1 MGSLCLLPCTFF
13 VVTFLWIIPVS
24 QGQTAAHHRA
34 WIDNPPFSTY
44 NLKIFP
50 RNSQTDKVEVDVQFY
65 LVAITQLNELSGY
78 LDLVGYTVL
87 TWTNELLMWNDS
99 TNLMPEVIMGQNNF
113 WRPPLVLA
121 NSVESLTE
129 MGDKSYNIRIN
140 KDGVCEWQVGVVSK
154 SACSVDVSYY
164 PFDQQSC
171 KISFTPWGYTDTQ
184 VRLNTT
190 SSGMNT
196 DLFMPNVEWTLS
208 GTTVEA
214 LSSASASYLDYTI
227 NLARKPGYF
236 LVNMIIPILIL
247 GMLNGLVFLLPAD
260 SGERVGYAITAFLT
274 FAVFLTMVSDN
285 LPKSSEPMSLL
296 CFFLTLMLIMSALS
310 TVITIMTLRV
320 YHQDDDSPV
329 PMWLKHV
336 VAFITCRKC
345 KKWCGQKLEA
355 IEQPKPGQEEEEEED
370 SSAEEDSE
378 EEDSDEEGKR
388 KTEVKKA
395 KPNNAD
401 IKGISWRVVGG
412 TLDGFFFSLFVF
424 GTAVISCVFLIPL
437 ALAATSSESAEE

>member
-1 MGSLCLLPCTFF
+1 MGSLRLIQCMMFWVTILFTVDLLNA
-13 VVTFLWIIPVS
+13 
-24 QGQTAAHHRA
+24 QTATDYRS
-34 WIDNPPFSTY
+34 WIDSPPFSTY

-50 RNSQTDKVEVDVQFY
+50 RNAQTDKVEVDMQFY
-65 LVAITQLNELSGY
+65 LVAITQLNELNGY

-87 TWTNELLMWNDS
+87 TWTNELLMWNS
-99 TNLMPEVIMGQNNF
+99 SINAMQEVILGQNNF
-113 WRPPLVLA
+113 WRPSLVLS

-129 MGDKSYNIRIN
+129 MGDNSYKIRIN
-140 KDGVCEWQVGVVSK
+140 KDGVCEWQIGVVSK

-164 PFDQQSC
+164 PFDKQVC

-190 SSGMNT
+190 STGMNT
-196 DLFMPNVEWTLS
+196 DLFMPNVEWTLTS
-208 GTTVEA
+208 TTVEA
-214 LSSASASYLDYTI
+214 LSSASASYLDYSL

-355 IEQPKPGQEEEEEED
+355 IEEPKPGQEVEEEESSSEEEEEED
-370 SSAEEDSE
+370 SD
-378 EEDSDEEGKR
+378 DEGKR

-401 IKGISWRVVGG
+401 IKGITWRVVGG

-424 GTAVISCVFLIPL
+424 GTVVISCVFLIPL
-437 ALAATSSESAEE
+437 AVAATSSSSDEE

>member
-1 MGSLCLLPCTFF
+1 MGSLRLIHCMIAAVIVLFGVNLAKA
-13 VVTFLWIIPVS
+13 
-24 QGQTAAHHRA
+24 QTAANLRS

-44 NLKIFP
+44 NKKIFP
-50 RNSQTDKVEVDVQFY
+50 RNSQTDKVEVDMQFN
-65 LVAITQLNELSGY
+65 LVAMTQLNELSGY

-87 TWTNELLMWNDS
+87 TWTNELLMWNNS
-99 TNLMPEVIMGQNNF
+99 INAMQEVMLGQNNF
-113 WRPPLVLA
+113 WRPSLVLA

-129 MGDKSYNIRIN
+129 MGDNSYKIRIN
-140 KDGVCEWQVGVVSK
+140 KDGVCEWQIGVVSK

-190 SSGMNT
+190 SSGMHT
-196 DLFMPNVEWTLS
+196 GLFMPNVEWTLAS
-208 GTTVEA
+208 TSVEA
-214 LSSASASYLDYTI
+214 FSSASASYLDFTI
-227 NLARKPGYF
+227 ELKRKPGYF

-355 IEQPKPGQEEEEEED
+355 IEEPKPGQEEEEED
-370 SSAEEDSE
+370 SSSEEDEE
-378 EEDSDEEGKR
+378 EEDSDGEGNR
-388 KTEVKKA
+388 KTEVKKP

-412 TLDGFFFSLFVF
+412 TLDGFFFGLFVF
-424 GTAVISCVFLIPL
+424 GTVVISCVFLIPL
-437 ALAATSSESAEE
+437 ALAATSTDASE

>member
-1 MGSLCLLPCTFF
+1 MGSLRLSSCTIVLLAL
-13 VVTFLWIIPVS
+13 LWSVDITHA
-24 QGQTAAHHRA
+24 QTAAHFRS

-50 RNSQTDKVEVDVQFY
+50 RNSQTEKVEVDVQFY
-65 LVAITQLNELSGY
+65 LVAITQLNELNGY

-87 TWTNELLMWNDS
+87 TWTNELIMWNS
-99 TNLMPEVIMGQNNF
+99 SINAMQEVIMGQNNF
-113 WRPPLVLA
+113 WRPSLVLA

-129 MGDKSYNIRIN
+129 MGDNSYNIRIN
-140 KDGVCEWQVGVVSK
+140 KDGVCEWQIGVVSK

-164 PFDQQSC
+164 PFDKQSC

-190 SSGMNT
+190 SSEMDT
-196 DLFMPNVEWTLS
+196 ALFMPNVEWTLT
-208 GTTVEA
+208 GTSVEA
-214 LSSASASYLDYTI
+214 LSSASASYLDFTI

-355 IEQPKPGQEEEEEED
+355 IEEPKPGQEVEEEESSSDED
-370 SSAEEDSE
+370 SAED
-378 EEDSDEEGKR
+378 EDSDEEGKR
-388 KTEVKKA
+388 KTEAKKP

-424 GTAVISCVFLIPL
+424 GTVVISCVFLIPL
-437 ALAATSSESAEE
+437 ALAATSTETDE